1 MATNC
6 AAEACEG
13 AGAAFLWT
21 DEVSPDQLLTCS
33 NRPEPRG
40 LASVHHQPK
49 ITVVANARR

>member
-33 NRPEPRG
+33 NRPEPHG